1 MKEIFQKSLDKQG
14 ILWYNIYNKEREG
27 NTMKCPNCGST
38 AQVCLV
44 WQDEDLPTHYH
55 YKEFKCGC
63 GCRFMA
69 TYELVEVK
77 IVKDDGDT

>member
-1 MKEIFQKSLDKQG
+1 
-14 ILWYNIYNKEREG
+14 
-27 NTMKCPNCGST
+27 MKCPNGGST
-38 AQVCLV
+38 AQVRLT
-44 WQDEDLPTHYH
+44 WQDEDLLTHYH

>member
-1 MKEIFQKSLDKQG
+1 M
-14 ILWYNIYNKEREG
+14 
-27 NTMKCPNCGST
+27 TKCPNCGST
-38 AQVCLV
+38 AQVRLI
-44 WQDEDLPTHYH
+44 WQDEEAPTHYH
-55 YKEFKCGC
+55 YKGFKCGC